1 MAKISKMID
10 DLTGK
15 TEEEMRLKEQLS
27 FLQKMA
33 SAKSET
39 FENRLKLMLSN
50 KEAVGA
56 LEIVGDKAFEYYSG
70 QHVNISQQCD
80 DAIAGAVDE
89 FFKGGKGV
97 KAGFQK
103 LVKQGLSGLIGNT
116 SIGETEEKM
125 FFVFPENYSIVRVDV
140 MAYKYTFSSKGVLAN
155 NVENVFVYTMAK
167 SIVDHKKVGI
177 DFLMHAVVDMLRGDS
192 DEDPSLEQMM
202 PFIQNLQ
209 MCWKL
214 LDEGAV
220 SGSASDLMRR

>member
-220 SGSASDLMRR
+220 SGSVSELLRR